1 MAQKPLE
8 SLGALVRSK
17 RSQRKLREV
26 AREIGIGPA
35 TLLRV
40 ESGRIPDVLTFG
52 KICKWLQV
60 DPGTFLGFKKE
71 SDSRPGNHPSSP
83 GMLVFSA
90 HFKAPQTQ
98 QLETVNAL
106 AQLLFLAAR
115 MQYQEPE
122 S

>member
-60 DPGTFLGFKKE
+60 DPGIFLGFEKN
-71 SDSRPGNHPSSP
+71 SPSRPGIQTQSPSL
-83 GMLVFSA
+83 LVFSG
-90 HFKAPQTQ
+90 HLKAAQTQ
-98 QLETVNAL
+98 QHETIHAL
-106 AQLLFLAAR
+106 AQLLFLASQ